1 MPDLL
6 THVWFSEKVAESLR
20 EEIGEKLRSP
30 IFAHGAA
37 GPDVWFSCG
46 FYGTKDKAIAPRGG
60 YMHENRS
67 GEFLTALLEQ
77 TKTAENRDGMFAYL
91 AGYLCHYAL
100 DQIAHPYIITHTGN
114 YDGTEETRRY
124 RGSHMRL
131 ERAIDCYIIR
141 RKYHST
147 PSRFHLAGHAVPL
160 RRFPRDM
167 KADLDAV
174 YARVFGWEDTWAA
187 LNRALRDQRLL
198 YTLVNDPTGLL
209 GRATRLFDNGV
220 STYDYTLMSYH
231 GRDLDGEKIDY
242 LNLRHTPW
250 HHYADPAIESRESF
264 PELVEKARVLVSEWI
279 GMAYNIV
286 YRGKGTAE
294 EFSAAIGS
302 VSYTS
307 DFPCEDERNFR
318 PFRYEPLFS

>member
-6 THVWFSEKVAESLR
+6 THVWFSEKVAAALP
-20 EEIGEKLRSP
+20 EETAGRLVSP
-30 IFAHGAA
+30 LYVHGAA

-46 FYGTKDKAIAPRGG
+46 FYGTKDKANAPRGN
-60 YMHENRS
+60 YMHEHLS
-67 GEFLTALLEQ
+67 GEFLTALLKQ
-77 TKTAENRDGMFAYL
+77 TKTAKNRDGMFSYL

-100 DQIAHPYIITHTGN
+100 DQIAHPYIIAHTGN
-114 YDGTEETRRY
+114 YDGTEETRAY
-124 RGSHMRL
+124 RGNHMRL

-147 PSRFHLAGHAVPL
+147 PSRFDLAGHAVPL

-167 KADLDAV
+167 KKDIDLV
-174 YARVFGWEDTWAA
+174 YRRVYGWEDTWEA

-198 YTLVNDPTGLL
+198 YRLVNDPTGLL
-209 GRATRLFDNGV
+209 GQATKLFDNGV

-250 HHYADPAIESRESF
+250 RHYADPSLESSESF
-264 PELVEKARVLVSEWI
+264 PELVEKARKKAAVWI
-279 GMAYNIV
+279 GMAYEHA
-286 YRGKGTAE
+286 YRDKGTAE

-307 DFPCEDERNFR
+307 GFPCFDERNFQ
-318 PFRYEPLFS
+318 PFQYEPIFS